1 MLKFLVGL
9 LCGAGIGL
17 LVAPAEG
24 EETRR
29 QLMRAVQDPNAV
41 ARERLQDV
49 RDKVGEMGANLG
61 RQAAEQAVDKVTPE
75 TLKTPRE
82 RAS

>member
-1 MLKFLVGL
+1 MLKFFGGL
-9 LCGAGIGL
+9 LCGVGIGL

-49 RDKVGEMGANLG
+49 RDKVGEMGANVG
-61 RQAAEQAVDKVTPE
+61 RQAAQQAVDKVTPDA
-75 TLKTPRE
+75 LKTPRE